1 MLPVCV
7 GEREGVSEAVVEE
20 EVERVRE
27 PVDDTE
33 AEGVVEGVF
42 ELVGDT
48 VTLKEVPALL
58 VGAQSEALGQE
69 LPVKDTESVEVE
81 EAQKVAVLQG
91 EDVEE

>member
-48 VTLKEVPALL
+48 VTLKEAPALL